1 MYHRI
6 LLAVVMPLVCCCVDL
21 YAQTVDST
29 KTYHI
34 EEVSVSAQR
43 IRKEVIPVQMLA
55 GEELQ
60 KLSVHSVADAIRYFS
75 GIQIKDYGGIGGLK
89 TVNIRGLGTQHVGV
103 FYDGVQ
109 LGNAQNG
116 QIDLGRFSLDNME
129 AVSLYNG
136 QKSAIFQSAKDF
148 ASAGSIYMTARHPSF
163 GEGQNY
169 RLKGT
174 FKTGSFGLVNPSVLL
189 EHRLS
194 KQVSGSLSA
203 EYMYTSGKYKFRYRQ
218 KNGYDITETRKNGDV
233 EAIRAEY
240 GLFGDMQGGEWKAKA
255 YLYNSERGLPGAAV
269 RETGDFV
276 HEDRQWDTN
285 LFIQSSFKK
294 HFSDKYGLLVN
305 GKYAYDYLH
314 YLADPNKDAS
324 LMYVENHYRQQEIY
338 LSVANLYSFNKYWS
352 ASIALD
358 YQWNKLN
365 ADLYKFPY
373 PNRHTTLVSIASAL
387 NFEQFKLQASVLGTF
402 VSDHVR
408 TDTMSMENKKQ
419 ITPTVVAS
427 WKPIRKTNFHLRG
440 FYKNIFR
447 MPTLNDLYYTFIGN
461 IKLKPEF
468 TNQYNLGFTYAPI
481 LQNKWLKNIELQ
493 ADVYYNEVKNKIVAV
508 PTSNQFR
515 WTMMN
520 LGMVE
525 IRGLDIA
532 IQTNWELPKQFSID
546 TRLTYTYQ
554 KAQDFTNP
562 KEEYYGDQIPY
573 IPWHSGSLII
583 NASWQNWD
591 VNYSFIYTGERYDQR
606 ANIPENYAPEWY
618 TNDISLSR
626 SFRIRNTLYR
636 LTAEVNNLFN
646 QQFEVVKCYPMP
658 GTNYKFILTIQI

>member
-203 EYMYTSGKYKFRYRQ
+203 EYMYTSGKYKFRYRRVTPS
-218 KNGYDITETRKNGDV
+218 GETAYDTTATRKNGDIDAV
-233 EAIRAEY
+233 RFEG
-240 GLFGDMQGGEWKAKA
+240 GLQGYLPNGYWKT
-255 YLYNSERGLPGAAV
+255 YVYHYSSERGIPGAIV
-269 RETGDFV
+269 NNVWRNGERLWDRNSFV
-276 HEDRQWDTN
+276 QGVYQQDITR
-285 LFIQSSFKK
+285 
-294 HFSDKYGLLVN
+294 KYGIKVN
-305 GKYAYDYLH
+305 AKYAFDYTH
-314 YLADPNKDAS
+314 YMNNDDK
-324 LMYVENHYRQQEIY
+324 LMRIDNQYKQREVYV
-338 LSVANLYSFNKYWS
+338 SVANKYSIFRNWDVSVAY
-352 ASIALD
+352 D
-358 YQWNKLN
+358 MQWNGLSEYMS
-365 ADLYKFPY
+365 ADRYT
-373 PNRHTTLVSIASAL
+373 HWISAATAFSL
-387 NFEQFKLQASVLGTF
+387 ADRLKMQASVLATLVDEKASGQ
-402 VSDHVR
+402 VKAP
-408 TDTMSMENKKQ
+408 NKSKVTPAVFLSYQPFKKYNWVFRAFYKQ
-419 ITPTVVAS
+419 I
-427 WKPIRKTNFHLRG
+427 
-440 FYKNIFR
+440 YR
-447 MPTLNDLYYTFIGN
+447 MPTFNDLYYADMGN
-461 IKLKPEF
+461 SVLKPESA
-468 TNQYNLGFTYAPI
+468 TQYNVGFTYAVAPKTGF
-481 LQNKWLKNIELQ
+481 LSGFHAG
-493 ADVYYNEVKNKIVAV
+493 ADVYYNLVSDKIIAY
-508 PTSNQFR
+508 PKGQQFR
-515 WTMMN
+515 WTMLN
-520 LGMVE
+520 LGKVD
-525 IRGLDIA
+525 IRFAVRNKFNDEGA
-532 IQTNWELPKQFSID
+532 I
-546 TRLTYTYQ
+546 
-554 KAQDFTNP
+554 
-562 KEEYYGDQIPY
+562 
-573 IPWHSGSLII
+573 H
-583 NASWQNWD
+583 
-591 VNYSFIYTGERYDQR
+591 
-606 ANIPENYAPEWY
+606 
-618 TNDISLSR
+618 LSR
-626 SFRIRNTLYR
+626 SDRY
-636 LTAEVNNLFN
+636 N
-646 QQFEVVKCYPMP
+646 QSS
-658 GTNYKFILTIQI
+658 G